1 MRIALDAMGTDRPPG
16 PEVEGAVL
24 ASLNTDA
31 EIILVGDENLLSE
44 KLDAFPKRGKI
55 TIRHAPEAITP
66 LEPPVVAVR
75 KKKNS
80 SMHVAMR
87 LVKDG
92 EAEAFI
98 SAGNTGAI
106 MVAARVILGSL
117 PGVARPALSQTFP
130 TLEGR
135 TVVLDLGAN
144 VDCTARH
151 LCQFAEMGVAYS
163 KHALGVD
170 NPRIALLNIG
180 EENVKGG
187 VTAREAYST
196 LSKAKHLNFI
206 GNIEPRP
213 LCEGKADV
221 VVCDGFIGN
230 LFLKTSE
237 AVAFFMGKMVRE
249 HFESSNMSKIG
260 AVLARKAL
268 KQIKHRMDPNEYSG
282 APLLGVNG
290 TVIVLHGAS
299 TVRGIENAIYG
310 TCHALENHL
319 LEHIRQNIL
328 ALKQS
333 ESSAVSSSQN
343 LSSTE
348 TSVAT
353 ESSEKEE
360 TSEKVEATAGASL
373 SGGDPEV

>member
-1 MRIALDAMGTDRPPG
+1 VRIALDAMGTDNPPG

-24 ASLNTDA
+24 ASLNSDV
-31 EIILVGDENLLSE
+31 EVILVGDEDLLKE
-44 KLDAFPKRGKI
+44 KLEAFPKKGNVS
-55 TIRHAPEAITP
+55 IRHAPEAITP
-66 LEPPVVAVR
+66 LEPPVIAVR
-75 KKKNS
+75 KKKHS

-87 LVKDG
+87 MVKEG
-92 EAEAFI
+92 EAQAFI

-106 MVAARVILGSL
+106 MVAARVILGSI

-130 TLEGR
+130 TLQGR

-151 LCQFAEMGVAYS
+151 LCEFAEMGVAYS
-163 KHALGVD
+163 RHALGVE

-187 VTAREAYST
+187 AIAREAYRT
-196 LSKAKHLNFI
+196 LSKASHLNFI

-237 AVAFFMGKMVRE
+237 AVAYFMGKMVRE

-268 KQIKHRMDPNEYSG
+268 KQIKHKMDPNEYSG
-282 APLLGVNG
+282 APLLGVDG

-299 TVRGIENAIYG
+299 TVRGLENAIYG
-310 TCHALENHL
+310 TQHALENHL
-319 LEHIRQNIL
+319 LEHIRENIQTL
-328 ALKQS
+328 KENGGVNGSAQDALSADSMAGLGLQS
-333 ESSAVSSSQN
+333 ETEDPPEAAVFSSA
-343 LSSTE
+343 
-348 TSVAT
+348 
-353 ESSEKEE
+353 ESSN
-360 TSEKVEATAGASL
+360 L
-373 SGGDPEV
+373 LQ